1 MTLRLVSTKT
11 SRQRRRPHPG
21 AAHPDSCTM
30 APAACAHQLGS
41 SKTVREALLGAAAS
55 SAACVVSNPLDTIRV
70 RLQLQQG
77 RGSLPESPL
86 RAMAV
91 VAQREGPLVL
101 WRSLPEAVAYNAVL
115 NSVRF
120 SLYSALTGGT
130 VYAVQEER
138 MSPPVA
144 GFIAGAIAGAV
155 ASPFAKARTVAQ
167 RQAAGSA
174 GGVQLSR
181 LVAGA
186 KAAAPSKLG
195 WGAAASWS
203 LRNGGH
209 TGIIF
214 SCYEHFRWH
223 LAAAFPSLPGTVHSL
238 SASLAASSLSCVAVN
253 PMDVVA
259 TRLFAQ
265 SAPQR
270 AVALSASSSC
280 SAAAIATPVYSSP
293 LDVVVKTVLADGVP
307 GLYRGLGANIAR
319 VVPHTCITFAIV
331 EALRARISK
340 R

>member
-1 MTLRLVSTKT
+1 
-11 SRQRRRPHPG
+11 
-21 AAHPDSCTM
+21 M
-30 APAACAHQLGS
+30 APAACARPRGF
-41 SKTVREALLGAAAS
+41 VREALLGAAAS

-70 RLQLQQG
+70 RLQLQHG
-77 RGSLPESPL
+77 NRSLPESPFG
-86 RAMAV
+86 AMAV
-91 VAQREGPLVL
+91 VAQREGALVL

-120 SLYSALTGGT
+120 SLYSALTAGT
-130 VYAVQEER
+130 VHAVREER

-144 GFIAGAIAGAV
+144 GFVAGSIAGAV
-155 ASPFAKARTVAQ
+155 ASPFAMARTAAQ
-167 RQAAGSA
+167 RESA
-174 GGVQLSR
+174 GLAGGMQLSR
-181 LVAGA
+181 LATEA
-186 KAAAPSKLG
+186 KAAAPSGLG
-195 WGAAASWS
+195 WGAVASWS

-223 LAAAFPSLPGTVHSL
+223 LAAAFPSLPGAVHSL

-253 PMDVVA
+253 PIDVVA

-265 SAPQR
+265 SAPR
-270 AVALSASSSC
+270 PELAISAASSTC
-280 SAAAIATPVYSSP
+280 GVGAIVTPMYSSP

-331 EALRARISK
+331 EAFRSRSS
-340 R
+340 RG

>member
-1 MTLRLVSTKT
+1 MPACLHPSASRRTVS
-11 SRQRRRPHPG
+11 
-21 AAHPDSCTM
+21 
-30 APAACAHQLGS
+30 
-41 SKTVREALLGAAAS
+41 EALLGAAAS

-77 RGSLPESPL
+77 HGNGRLPESPL

-91 VAQREGPLVL
+91 VARREGPLVL

-120 SLYSALTGGT
+120 SLFSAFTAG
-130 VYAVQEER
+130 YAAHGER
-138 MSPPVA
+138 MSSPVA
-144 GFIAGAIAGAV
+144 GFIAGSIAGAV
-155 ASPFAKARTVAQ
+155 ASPFAKARTAAQ
-167 RQAAGSA
+167 REVATSSSTR
-174 GGVQLSR
+174 GGQLSR
-181 LVAGA
+181 LAAGA
-186 KAAAPSKLG
+186 QAAAPSQVG

-203 LRNGGH
+203 LRNGVH

-253 PMDVVA
+253 PIDIVA

-265 SAPQR
+265 PTPRPSL
-270 AVALSASSSC
+270 ALSAATCSC
-280 SAAAIATPVYSSP
+280 GASAISTPIYSSP

-331 EALRARISK
+331 EGLRARISP